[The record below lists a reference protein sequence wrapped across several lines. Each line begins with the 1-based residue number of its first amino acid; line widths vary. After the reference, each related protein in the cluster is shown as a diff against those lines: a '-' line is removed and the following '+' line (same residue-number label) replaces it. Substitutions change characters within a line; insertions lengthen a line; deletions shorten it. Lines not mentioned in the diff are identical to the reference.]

1 MVFSIVHLL
10 GICEE
15 TIMKEL
21 DKLREMVDTVVR
33 MAKQEGKISMFSIA
47 TTSNV
52 NNKEILF
59 PAIRETERTIC
70 GNILLNSE
78 RFIETIVKEIDGVVE
93 IILVDAET
101 KVPTVVDLE
110 SKVRNLAKKS
120 KIFTF
125 RPNDLTVDAAD
136 ALIAQLK
143 SSLNG
148 KKITIIGGGN
158 VGSKLALKLVERG
171 ADIYLTRRNERK
183 LKKIVEGLNAIKSD
197 YIKSNIYY
205 TTQNLKA
212 SENADVL
219 IGATPGIAAITK
231 DMIRNM
237 KANALVIDV
246 GNGTIFPDAVEEAK
260 RRDIKVLCL
269 FMKPG
274 YDGTLETIFQTEELI
289 QNQKSKNLGIFSM
302 ISGGILGKK
311 GDIIVDNVDNPN
323 KILAIA
329 DGRGDVI
336 SDVGDREFK
345 ENIDMVKRLIR
356 GEAK

>member
-1 MVFSIVHLL
+1 MNYIQ
-10 GICEE
+10 
-15 TIMKEL
+15 
-21 DKLREMVDTVVR
+21 KLREIVEITVR
-33 MAKQEGKISMFSIA
+33 RAKQGRKISMFSIA

-59 PAIRETERTIC
+59 PSIRETDKTIC

-78 RFIETIVKEIDGVVE
+78 RYLEEIIKEIDGVVE
-93 IILVDAET
+93 VILVDVET
-101 KVPTVVDLE
+101 KVPNVVDLE
-110 SKVRNLAKKS
+110 LKVRNLVKKS

-136 ALIAQLK
+136 VLIAQLK
-143 SSLNG
+143 SPLND
-148 KKITIIGGGN
+148 KKIAIIGGGN

-171 ADIYLTRRNERK
+171 ANVYLTRRNKIK
-183 LKKIVEGLNAIKSD
+183 LKKIVEGLNATKSD
-197 YIKSNIYY
+197 YIKSKVYC
-205 TTQNLKA
+205 TTQSLKA
-212 SENADVL
+212 SENADIL
-219 IGATPGIAAITK
+219 IGATPGIAAVTT
-231 DMIRNM
+231 DMIRNL
-237 KANALVIDV
+237 KPDGLVIDV
-246 GNGTIFPDAVEEAK
+246 GNGTIFPEAVEEAK

-289 QNQKSKNLGIFSM
+289 QNQKSKNLGNFSI
-302 ISGGILGKK
+302 ISGGILGKR
-311 GDIIVDNVDNPN
+311 GDIIVDNVDNPT

-336 SDVGDREFK
+336 PDVGDREFK

-356 GEAK
+356 GEEK

>member
-1 MVFSIVHLL
+1 MNHIQ
-10 GICEE
+10 
-15 TIMKEL
+15 
-21 DKLREMVDTVVR
+21 KLREIVGTTVR
-33 MAKQEGKISMFSIA
+33 KAKQERKTSMFSIA

-70 GNILLNSE
+70 GNVLLNSE
-78 RFIETIVKEIDGVVE
+78 RFIETIVKEIDGAVE

-110 SKVRNLAKKS
+110 LKVRDIVKKS
-120 KIFTF
+120 KMFTF
-125 RPNDLTVDAAD
+125 RPNDFTVDATD

-143 SSLNG
+143 YPLNG

-171 ADIYLTRRNERK
+171 ANVYLTRRNKNK

-197 YIKSNIYY
+197 YIKSNIYC

-212 SENADVL
+212 SENVDIL
-219 IGATPGIAAITK
+219 IGATPGIAAITT

-237 KANALVIDV
+237 KAKGLVIDV
-246 GNGTIFPDAVEEAK
+246 GNGTIFPEAVEEAK

-289 QNQKSKNLGIFSM
+289 QNQKSKNLGNFSI
-302 ISGGILGKK
+302 ISGGILGKR
-311 GDIIVDNVDNPN
+311 GDIIVDNVDNPT

-336 SDVGDREFK
+336 PDVEDREFK
-345 ENIDMVKRLIR
+345 ENIDIVKRLIR
-356 GEAK
+356 GEEK